1 MLTGKQLKKIRQVAD
16 FTGTEVADEMFVT
29 KQAISFIETG
39 KTTAKNSI
47 HYYELA
53 LKSMIERIS
62 DCELRSICQILFD
75 KYSKIN
81 GDDEDFPVIDKLD
94 ESCDVDDAWYV
105 ILEYDGKAAMDI
117 VYKSI
122 EREKAIDYARDLK
135 RRYPC
140 DNIKVYHDVDY
151 Y

>member
-62 DCELRSICQILFD
+62 DCELRSVCQILFD

-81 GDDEDFPVIDKLD
+81 ADDEDFPVIDDLD
-94 ESCDVDDAWYV
+94 YSCDVDDAWYV
-105 ILEYDGKAAMDI
+105 VCEYDNEPMDI
-117 VYKSI
+117 LYKTI

-135 RRYPC
+135 RRNPYVYK
-140 DNIKVYHDVDY
+140 NIKVYHDFDF
-151 Y
+151 

>member
-1 MLTGKQLKKIRQVAD
+1 MLTGKQLKKIRQIAD

-39 KTTAKNSI
+39 KTTAKSSI

-62 DCELRSICQILFD
+62 DCELRSVCQVLFD

-81 GDDEDFPVIDKLD
+81 GDDEDFPIIDMMD
-94 ESCDVDDAWYV
+94 ESSDMDDAWYIMV
-105 ILEYDGKAAMDI
+105 TYNNGTRGVE
-117 VYKSI
+117 YKSL
-122 EREKAIDYARDLK
+122 EREKAIDYARDLCRFK
-135 RRYPC
+135 SHVYK
-140 DNIKVYHDVDY
+140 NIEVYHDFDF
-151 Y
+151 

>member
-1 MLTGKQLKKIRQVAD
+1 MLTGKQLKKIRQIAD

-39 KTTAKNSI
+39 KTTAKSSI

-62 DCELRSICQILFD
+62 DCELRSVCQILFD

-81 GDDEDFPVIDKLD
+81 SKDEDVPVIDELD
-94 ESCDVDDAWYV
+94 KSCDVDTAWYV
-105 ILEYDGKAAMDI
+105 ICEYDYEPMDI
-117 VYKSI
+117 LYKSI

-135 RRYPC
+135 RRNQYMGEA
-140 DNIKVYHDVDY
+140 IKVYHDFDF
-151 Y
+151 

>member
-1 MLTGKQLKKIRQVAD
+1 MLTGKQLKTIRQVAD

-39 KTTAKNSI
+39 KTTEKSSI

-53 LKSMIERIS
+53 LKLMIERIS
-62 DCELRSICQILFD
+62 DCELRSVCQILFD

-81 GDDEDFPVIDKLD
+81 GDDEDFSVIDDLD
-94 ESCDVDDAWYV
+94 YSCDVDDAWYV
-105 ILEYDGKAAMDI
+105 VIEYDDEPMDI
-117 VYKSI
+117 LYKSI
-122 EREKAIDYARDLK
+122 EREKAIDYARDFK

-140 DNIKVYHDVDY
+140 DNIKVYHDIDY